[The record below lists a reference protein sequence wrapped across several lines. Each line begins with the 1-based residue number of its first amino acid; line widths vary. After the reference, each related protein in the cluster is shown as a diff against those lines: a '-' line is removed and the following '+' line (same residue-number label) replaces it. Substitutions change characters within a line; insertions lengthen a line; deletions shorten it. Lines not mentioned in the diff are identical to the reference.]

1 MSGKSILISGAGI
14 AGPTLAY
21 WLMAYGLTPTLVERA
36 PRPRTG
42 GYVIDFWG
50 LGYDVAEKMGLLPE
64 LRRRGYD
71 VRELRLVDDR
81 GRRVGGFDAAV
92 FRELTGGR
100 YVSLA
105 RSELALLLYEK
116 IKGRCEIL
124 FGDGITEIEERDDGV
139 HVAFEH
145 ASERTFDLVIGAD
158 GLHSEVRRLVFGTGE
173 WSEKYLGYM
182 VAAFQADGYRPRD
195 DLAYVSYALPGRQVA
210 RFAMR
215 GDRTMFLFVFTA
227 DAPPAVAAHD
237 TAAQKAV
244 LRAKFGDA
252 GWECPQILAA
262 LDDTDDLYFDRVSQ
276 IHMGTWSKGRVAL
289 TGDAAFCVS
298 LLAGQG
304 SALAMAAAYVLA
316 GELGH
321 AGAAPETAFQ
331 RYEQI
336 LRPLIATKQKAAA
349 QFAGSFAPKSRL
361 GLFVRNQVTKTL
373 ALPFVAKLVLGPS
386 LLDHIDLP
394 DYSGVRKAPP
404 VALSG

>member
-1 MSGKSILISGAGI
+1 MQSILISGAGI

-21 WLMAYGLTPTLVERA
+21 WLMEYGFKPTLVEQA

-50 LGYDVAEKMGLLPE
+50 RGYDVAEMMGLLPE

-71 VRELRLVDDR
+71 VGELRLVDDR

-105 RSELALLLYEK
+105 RSELARLLYEK
-116 IKGRCEIL
+116 IEGRCEVL
-124 FGDGITEIEERDDGV
+124 FGDGITQIDERDDGV

-145 ASERTFDLVIGAD
+145 ARERTFDLVIGAD
-158 GLHSEVRRLVFGTGE
+158 GLHSEVRQIAFGRGE

-182 VAAFQADGYRPRD
+182 VAAFQAEGYRPRD
-195 DLAYVSYALPGRQVA
+195 DLVYVSYALPGRQVA

-215 GDRTMFLFVFTA
+215 GDRTMFLFVFA
-227 DAPPAVAAHD
+227 AEAPPTVAAHD
-237 TAAQKAV
+237 TAAQKAI
-244 LRAKFGDA
+244 LKAKFADA

-262 LDDTDDLYFDRVSQ
+262 LDETDDLYFDRVSQ
-276 IHMGTWSKGRVAL
+276 IHMDTWSKGRVAL
-289 TGDAAFCVS
+289 VGDAAFCAS

-316 GELGH
+316 GELGK
-321 AGAAPETAFQ
+321 AGAAPEAAFQ
-331 RYEQI
+331 RYEQL
-336 LRPLIATKQKAAA
+336 LRPLIATKQKAAE
-349 QFAGSFAPKSRL
+349 QFASGFAPKSRF
-361 GLFVRNQVTKTL
+361 GLFVRNQVTKTF
-373 ALPFVAKLVLGPS
+373 AVPFVAKLMLGAS
-386 LLDHIDLP
+386 LLDNIVLP
-394 DYSGVRKAPP
+394 HYSQAGKGPP
-404 VALSG
+404 EALSG